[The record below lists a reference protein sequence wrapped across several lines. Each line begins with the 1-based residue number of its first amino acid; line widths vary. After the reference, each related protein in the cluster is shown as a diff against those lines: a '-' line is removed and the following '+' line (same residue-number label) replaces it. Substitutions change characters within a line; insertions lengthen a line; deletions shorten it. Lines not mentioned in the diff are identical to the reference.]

1 MTRKARINIPVEQ
14 KLEYA
19 KMMVENGYS
28 NQQIME
34 ISGAGATA
42 VRRWK
47 KQYLEEREGVTPEG
61 KKALT
66 ADQKKIQELEKQL
79 RQAKRDNEIL
89 KKAAAF
95 FAREG
100 INLN

>member
-1 MTRKARINIPVEQ
+1 MTRKARINISVEQ

-19 KMMVENGYS
+19 KMMIENGYS
-28 NQQIME
+28 VQQIIE

-47 KQYLEEREGVTPEG
+47 KQYLEELQGITPEG

-66 ADQKKIQELEKQL
+66 ADQQKIHDLEKQL

>member
-1 MTRKARINIPVEQ
+1 MTKKVRIKVSPEQ

-28 NQQIME
+28 IQQIIE
-34 ISGAGATA
+34 ISGAGPTA

-47 KQYLEEREGVTPEG
+47 KQYLEELQGVTPEG

-66 ADQKKIQELEKQL
+66 ADQQKIQDLEKQL

>member
-1 MTRKARINIPVEQ
+1 MTRKERVTPSPEQ

-19 KMMVENGYS
+19 KMMVENGYT
-28 NQQIME
+28 NKQIME
-34 ISGAGATA
+34 ISGAGSTA

-47 KQYLEEREGVTPEG
+47 KKYLEEINGTTPQG

-66 ADQKKIQELEKQL
+66 ADQKYIQELEKQL

-89 KKAAAF
+89 KTATAF
-95 FAREG
+95 FVREG
-100 INLN
+100 INLK